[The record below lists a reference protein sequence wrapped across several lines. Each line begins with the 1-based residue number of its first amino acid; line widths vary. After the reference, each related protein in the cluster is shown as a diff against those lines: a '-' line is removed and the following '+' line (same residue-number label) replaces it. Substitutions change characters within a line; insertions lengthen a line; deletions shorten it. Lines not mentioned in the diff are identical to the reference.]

1 MRQPVRPAQALRVVL
16 FSGGRGSAALSTELV
31 RRHDVSL
38 TIAING
44 YDDGL
49 STGEVRRF
57 LGDALGPSDFR
68 KNASRIARAL
78 GTCPPALIET
88 LDLRLPDGTGTDEA
102 LAAFDAVAG
111 RSPAAGA
118 ALAEWGATLCRL
130 AGALPGELRGR
141 VAERLD
147 WFREELLA
155 SGRPFQF
162 SDCSLGNLV
171 FAGSFLGRR
180 RRFNEAIDD
189 YCALVG
195 LAPGLVD
202 NVTDGTNAFLV
213 ALDADGRLLASE
225 GAIVDATRQNRIAD
239 IYLIDAPIGEAERQR
254 LEQLPAEALGSALE
268 ARVVRPPLNPRVT
281 QAITAADLIV
291 YAPGTQ
297 HSSLFPSYLVPGLC
311 DAIAANLAAVKVL
324 ITNLHADA
332 EIAGSS
338 AVDIIE
344 RAVFYLKE
352 KGRRDIPTPFLI
364 THYVINDPG
373 ADGRE
378 ASYIPLG
385 KLDTLEDPRLVR
397 VGHYEDGVTGR
408 HDGSK
413 VLTPFLDA
421 RLSRGSRR
429 RIAVWLHDGSPAD
442 KTAQTLLEL
451 VRAGV
456 GELPLDVTVF
466 CQVGAPLAPGLL
478 ARLPFHVV
486 ESAPGETP
494 QQVREALLEQGCE
507 YLVLFESSGMY
518 VGEDLVELLSHL
530 PSGRLDAVWGS
541 RRLSVRDIAE
551 SMRLRYRHNPGLRW
565 ASRAGSQA
573 LSVAYLLLY
582 GRYVTD
588 TLSGARAVRARY
600 ALAAGADPADKLL
613 NQRLLS
619 LLMRDRAEVIE
630 IPVRFF
636 PLSPER
642 VRRTTVPE
650 GLESLAMIGWWRLRG
665 LPGAG
670 GTGATP

>member
-1 MRQPVRPAQALRVVL
+1 MRQPARPAQALRVVL

-31 RRHDVSL
+31 RRPDVSL

-78 GTCPPALIET
+78 ATCPPALIDA
-88 LDLRLPDGTGTDEA
+88 LDLRLPVGTGPVEA
-102 LAAFDAVAG
+102 LAAFDVVAG
-111 RSPAAGA
+111 RTAAPGG
-118 ALAEWGATLCRL
+118 EWGAKLCRL
-130 AGALPGELRGR
+130 AAALPADLRQR

-147 WFREELLA
+147 WFRDELRA
-155 SGRPFQF
+155 SGRPFEF

-195 LAPGLVD
+195 LPPGLVD

-239 IYLIDAPIGEAERQR
+239 IFLIDAPIDEPERER
-254 LEQLPAEALGSALE
+254 LEALPAGALRPALE
-268 ARVVRPPLNPRVT
+268 ARVVRPALNPRVAE
-281 QAITAADLIV
+281 AIAGADLVV

-311 DAIAANLAAVKVL
+311 DAIAANLAAMKVL

-338 AVDIIE
+338 AVDIIG

-352 KGRRDIPTPFLI
+352 KGRREIPTPFLI

-373 ADGRE
+373 ANGGE
-378 ASYIPLG
+378 TSYVPLG

-421 RLSRGSRR
+421 RLSRASRR
-429 RIAVWLHDGSPAD
+429 RVAVWLHDGSPAD
-442 KTAQTLLEL
+442 KTVQTLLEL

-456 GELPLDVTVF
+456 GALPLDLTVF
-466 CQVGAPLAPGLL
+466 CQAGAPLAPDLL
-478 ARLPFHVV
+478 SRLPFRVV
-486 ESAPGETP
+486 ETGPADAARE
-494 QQVREALLEQGCE
+494 VRTALQAEGCE

-551 SMRLRYRHNPGLRW
+551 SMRLRYRHHPGLRW

-588 TLSGARAVRARY
+588 TLSGARVVRARY

-619 LLMRDRAEVIE
+619 LLMRDRAELIE

-650 GLESLAMIGWWRLRG
+650 GLESLAMIAWWRLRG
-665 LPGAG
+665 LPAG
-670 GTGATP
+670 GAAGEPR

>member
-1 MRQPVRPAQALRVVL
+1 ML

-31 RRHDVSL
+31 RRADVSL
-38 TIAING
+38 TIAVNG

-78 GTCPPALIET
+78 EACPRVLIET
-88 LDLRLPDGTGTDEA
+88 LDLRLPEGTGRGAA
-102 LAAFDAVAG
+102 LDAFEAVAG
-111 RSPAAGA
+111 RPSRLAG
-118 ALAEWGATLCRL
+118 EWGSKLCRL
-130 AGALPGELRGR
+130 AGALPPDLRAR

-147 WFREELLA
+147 RFREELIGA
-155 SGRPFQF
+155 GRPFDF

-171 FAGSFLGRR
+171 FAGSFLGSG
-180 RRFNEAIDD
+180 RRFNEAVDD
-189 YCALVG
+189 YCGLVG
-195 LAPGLVD
+195 LPAGLVD

-225 GAIVDATRQNRIAD
+225 GEIVDATRQNRIAD
-239 IYLIDAPIGEAERQR
+239 IYLVDAPIAGDERER
-254 LEQLPAEALGSALE
+254 LVGLPAGALAQALE
-268 ARVVRPPLNPRVT
+268 RRAVRPGLNPRVAE
-281 QAITAADLIV
+281 AIARADLIV

-311 DAIAANLAAVKVL
+311 DAVAGNLGAVKVL

-352 KGRRDIPTPFLI
+352 KGRREIPTPCLI

-373 ADGRE
+373 AANGGGT
-378 ASYIPLG
+378 SYVPLG

-421 RLSRGSRR
+421 RLSRESRR
-429 RIAVWLHDGSPAD
+429 RVAVWLHDGSPAD

-456 GELPLDVTVF
+456 GDLPLDLVVF
-466 CQVGAPLAPGLL
+466 SQAGQPLPAGVVS
-478 ARLPFHVV
+478 RLPFRVV
-486 ESAPGETP
+486 DVSPDEAPGR
-494 QQVREALLEQGCE
+494 VREALVDGGCE

-551 SMRLRYRHNPGLRW
+551 SMRLRYHHHPGLRW

-588 TLSGARAVRARY
+588 TLSGARGVRARY
-600 ALAAGADPADKLL
+600 AVAAGADPDDKLL

-650 GLESLAMIGWWRLRG
+650 GLRSLAMIGWWRLRG
-665 LPGAG
+665 LQGAPPARG
-670 GTGATP
+670 GR

>member
-31 RRHDVSL
+31 RRADVSL
-38 TIAING
+38 TVAING

-78 GTCPPALIET
+78 GTCPPALIDT
-88 LDLRLPDGTGTDEA
+88 LDLRLPEGTDRDAA
-102 LAAFDAVAG
+102 LAVFEAVAG
-111 RSPAAGA
+111 RPSTVAGDA
-118 ALAEWGATLCRL
+118 KVRRL
-130 AGALPGELRGR
+130 AAVLPGELRAR

-147 WFREELLA
+147 AFRDALLR
-155 SGRPFQF
+155 GGLPFDF

-171 FAGSFLGRR
+171 FAGSFLGRG
-180 RRFNEAIDD
+180 RRFNDAIDD

-195 LAPGLVD
+195 LPVGLVD

-213 ALDADGRLLASE
+213 ALDAGGRLLASE
-225 GAIVDATRQNRIAD
+225 GEIVDATRQNRIAD
-239 IYLIDAPIGEAERQR
+239 IYLVDAPIGEADRERFAR
-254 LEQLPAEALGSALE
+254 LSTDALAQTLE
-268 ARVVRPPLNPRVT
+268 GHAVRPALNPRVAE
-281 QAITAADLIV
+281 AIARADLVV

-311 DAIAANLAAVKVL
+311 DAIATNLGAVKVL

-338 AVDIIE
+338 AVDIIG

-352 KGRRDIPTPFLI
+352 KGRREIPTPCLI
-364 THYVINDPG
+364 THYVINEPG
-373 ADGRE
+373 ADGGE
-378 ASYIPLG
+378 TLYVPLG

-421 RLSRGSRR
+421 RLARASRR
-429 RIAVWLHDGSPAD
+429 RVAVWLHDGSPAD

-451 VRAGV
+451 VRAGASD
-456 GELPLDVTVF
+456 LPLELTVF
-466 CQVGAPLAPGLL
+466 CQAGAPVAADLVS
-478 ARLPFHVV
+478 RLPFRVV
-486 ESAPGETP
+486 DAAPADAP
-494 QQVREALLEQGCE
+494 RLVREALEQGCE

-551 SMRLRYRHNPGLRW
+551 SMRLRYRHHPGLRW

-588 TLSGARAVRARY
+588 TLSGARVVRARY
-600 ALAAGADPADKLL
+600 ALAAAADPADKLL

-642 VRRTTVPE
+642 VRRTTMPE

-670 GTGATP
+670 GAGGAR

>member
-1 MRQPVRPAQALRVVL
+1 MRPPARPGQALRVVL
-16 FSGGRGSAALSTELV
+16 FSGGRGSAALSTQLV
-31 RRHDVSL
+31 RRADVSL

-68 KNASRIARAL
+68 KNASRVAKELRS
-78 GTCPPALIET
+78 CPPAAIDL
-88 LDLRLPDGTGTDEA
+88 LDLRLPEGATRDEA
-102 LAAFDAVAG
+102 LAVFDAAAG
-111 RSPAAGA
+111 RRATAPGWGSRAC
-118 ALAEWGATLCRL
+118 ALAGD
-130 AGALPGELRGR
+130 LPAELRGR
-141 VAERLD
+141 IGARLD
-147 WFREELLA
+147 AFRDELLA
-155 SGRPFQF
+155 SGRPFEF

-171 FAGSFLGRR
+171 FAGSFLACG
-180 RRFNEAIDD
+180 RRFNDAVDD

-195 LAPGLVD
+195 LPAGLVD

-225 GAIVDATRQNRIAD
+225 GEIVDATRQNRIAD
-239 IYLIDAPIGEAERQR
+239 IYLIDRPVDEAGRERLAGLPVER
-254 LEQLPAEALGSALE
+254 LHEALE
-268 ARVVRPPLNPRVT
+268 ARTVRPGLSPRV
-281 QAITAADLIV
+281 ADALARADLIV

-311 DAIAANLAAVKVL
+311 DAIADNLGAVKVL
-324 ITNLHADA
+324 ITNLQADA

-352 KGRRDIPTPFLI
+352 KGRRAIPTPCLI
-364 THYVINDPG
+364 THYIINDPG
-373 ADGRE
+373 HGRPE
-378 ASYIPLG
+378 ASYVPLG
-385 KLDTLEDPRLVR
+385 KLDTFEDPRLVR

-421 RLSRGSRR
+421 RLARGTRR
-429 RIAVWLHDGSPAD
+429 RVAVWLHDGASTD
-442 KTAQTLLEL
+442 KTTQTLLEL
-451 VRAGV
+451 VRAGALD
-456 GELPLDVTVF
+456 LPLELTIF
-466 CQVGAPLAPGLL
+466 CQGSQPLAKELSS
-478 ARLPFHVV
+478 RLPFRVV
-486 ESAPGETP
+486 DVPPEGARG
-494 QQVREALLEQGCE
+494 VREALAAQGHE

-518 VGEDLVELLSHL
+518 LGEDLVELLSHL
-530 PSGRLDAVWGS
+530 PSGRLDGVWGS

-551 SMRLRYRHNPGLRW
+551 SIRLRYRGRPGLRW

-573 LSVAYLLLY
+573 LSASYLLLY

-588 TLSGARAVRARY
+588 TLSGARCVRARY
-600 ALAAGADPADKLL
+600 ALAAAADPDDKLL

-619 LLMRDRAEVIE
+619 LLMRDRAELIE

-650 GLESLAMIGWWRLRG
+650 GLRSLAMIGWWRLHG
-665 LPGAG
+665 LPG
-670 GTGATP
+670 TGAPGGRP